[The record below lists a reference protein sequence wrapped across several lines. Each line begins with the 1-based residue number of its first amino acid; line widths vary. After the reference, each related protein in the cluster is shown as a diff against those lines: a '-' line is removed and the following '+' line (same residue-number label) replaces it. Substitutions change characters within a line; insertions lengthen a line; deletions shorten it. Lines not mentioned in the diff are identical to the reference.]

1 MNKVRPGPLLSVKT
15 EDRMILPSSR
25 QPR

>member
-1 MNKVRPGPLLSVKT
+1 MNKVRPGPLLSVKS

-25 QPR
+25 QPG